1 MVSFLTPNFLQ
12 RSQQIVQSNYERN
25 FNNPSLP
32 FLTAIDI
39 SEYIHN
45 SSGIQQTHF
54 RAYLLSEVL
63 LQ

>member
-54 RAYLLSEVL
+54 RA
-63 LQ
+63 